1 MNVHLPHP
9 IAYYRAWKY
18 RNTGLLAASLVLFFF
33 IAETQFVHDIVTNV
47 GTWGYPGMFIVG
59 MFYVFTF
66 TVAPALAILYEFTA
80 IYSPLTIALA
90 AGIGSV
96 AGDFLLFRFVRDGIT
111 EELKPLFKKLEGST
125 TLYQLFHTPYFL
137 WLTPII
143 GAIIVASPF
152 PDEVGVSI
160 LGLSHVKQW
169 KFILLVFFLNVA
181 GIFLIIHAAQ
191 LL

>member
-47 GTWGYPGMFIVG
+47 GTWGYPGMFIV
-59 MFYVFTF
+59 VTF